1 MFVGYKYLMHLALY
15 RRDISKRL
23 SSIEIIISGFY
34 WIKQSIPNVIK
45 LKRNKDKLIEEY
57 INEKI
62 NN

>member
-1 MFVGYKYLMHLALY
+1 MHLALY

-34 WIKQSIPNVIK
+34 CIKKSIPNVIK

>member
-1 MFVGYKYLMHLALY
+1 MHLALY

-23 SSIEIIISGFY
+23 SSIEIIISGLY
-34 WIKQSIPNVIK
+34 WIKKSIPNVIK